1 MSPATTTARPRRS
14 ALYLPADKP
23 RVIEKAQGLPCDV
36 VILDL
41 EDAVQPEAKA
51 AARRHA
57 VDAVRAR
64 RFGAREVVVR
74 INGLDTE
81 WGRDDL
87 RALADIEPDAVL
99 LPKVSSA
106 DELAGYLPHLREQV
120 PAWVMIE
127 TCAAIHQLAGIAA
140 LSRQC
145 RLSGFVVG
153 TNDLAKEMRCRLDA
167 GRAPLQAALSLTV
180 IAARAHGIVVLDG
193 VYNDLDDDA
202 GLESQCT
209 QGAAFGFDGKTLIH
223 PRQIAAANRAFAPS
237 AGEVE
242 RSRAIVR
249 AFADPAN
256 AGKGVLSVD
265 GRMAELLH
273 LEIARQTLAIAAQ
286 IEALDAAQPAGA

>member
-1 MSPATTTARPRRS
+1 MPARPRRS

-23 RVIEKAQGLPCDV
+23 RAIEKAQGLPCDV

-41 EDAVQPEAKA
+41 EDAVRPDAKA

-57 VDAVRAR
+57 VDALRAG

-74 INGLDTE
+74 VNGIDTE

-87 RALADIEPDAVL
+87 HALKDTAPDAVL
-99 LPKVSSA
+99 LPKVSSP

-127 TCAAIHQLAGIAA
+127 TCAAIHQVAEIAA
-140 LSRQC
+140 LGRQC
-145 RLSGFVVG
+145 QLSGFVIG

-167 GRAPLQAALSLTV
+167 GRAPLQAALSLAV
-180 IAARAHGIVVLDG
+180 IAARAHGLAVLDG
-193 VYNDLDDDA
+193 VYNVLDDDA
-202 GLESQCT
+202 GLEAQCA

-237 AGEVE
+237 AADIE
-242 RSRAIVR
+242 RSRAIVS
-249 AFADPAN
+249 AFEDPAN

-265 GRMAELLH
+265 GRMVELLH
-273 LEIARQTLAIAAQ
+273 LEIARQTLVVAAR
-286 IEALDAAQPAGA
+286 IEALEAAQPAGT